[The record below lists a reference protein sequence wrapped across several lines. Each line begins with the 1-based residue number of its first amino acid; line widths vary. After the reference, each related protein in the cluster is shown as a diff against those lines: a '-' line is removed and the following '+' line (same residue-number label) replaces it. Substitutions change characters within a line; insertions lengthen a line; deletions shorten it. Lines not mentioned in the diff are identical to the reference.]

1 MAVRPIDS
9 LTMVPRLNEAGRH
22 VYQHEQQPYAFQH
35 VLGANMQDRSQR
47 ERTQVRQKEKTEQP
61 AIQKEQQGNGNGQG
75 AQAQGGRR
83 QRAPE
88 TQRRPAATG
97 HGGRLDV
104 KV

>member
-1 MAVRPIDS
+1 MAVRPVDS

-22 VYQHEQQPYAFQH
+22 VHQNEQQPYAFQH
-35 VLGANMQDRSQR
+35 VLGVSMQDRAQR
-47 ERTQVRQKEKTEQP
+47 ERTQVKQKEN
-61 AIQKEQQGNGNGQG
+61 AEQQAVQRERQGGRNGQG
-75 AQAQGGRR
+75 AQAQGDRR

-88 TQRRPAATG
+88 KPRRPNATD

>member
-1 MAVRPIDS
+1 MAVRPVDS

-22 VYQHEQQPYAFQH
+22 THQQEQQPYAFQH
-35 VLGANMQDRSQR
+35 VLGANMQDRAQR
-47 ERTQVRQKEKTEQP
+47 ERTQVKGKEK
-61 AIQKEQQGNGNGQG
+61 AEQQKVQREKQGGGNGQG
-75 AQAQGGRR
+75 AQAQGDRR

-88 TQRRPAATG
+88 TPRRPSATS